1 MIAGKNTLD
10 IYEFEEISI
19 YKHKD
24 EIHCFSTNHS
34 AKMRFSYLSFFIVQ
48 RKYFCSANLA
58 PGSTNQS
65 IPVIKG
71 PNDGKEMPE
80 EILTPQAERFRM
92 KLIKDF
98 RLLENLNEMEQGVES
113 PKYFPSDIVNRAS
126 Y

>member
-1 MIAGKNTLD
+1 MGSPASASEVCQSMGLD
-10 IYEFEEISI
+10 VHVSG
-19 YKHKD
+19 
-24 EIHCFSTNHS
+24 
-34 AKMRFSYLSFFIVQ
+34 L
-48 RKYFCSANLA
+48 
-58 PGSTNQS
+58 NQS
-65 IPVIKG
+65 TH
-71 PNDGKEMPE
+71 DQRMPE